1 MAVLIYSLRS
11 EWLKIK
17 RSLAFW
23 LVIVGAAFTP
33 AIITLIQI
41 LRPAKIPA
49 QFAASNFW
57 VGYYKN
63 AWQSMLSLLLPMGII
78 LAVTLVTQL
87 EYKNNSWKQLHTTP
101 QSLTAIYLNKFIV
114 LLVLQFQLF
123 VLFNIAVYLS
133 AVVVSTA
140 LPTVTFPTE
149 AFPWRHVVVQ
159 SGYYFIDSLPII
171 AIQYLLSLVF
181 RNFLV
186 AVGAGLIFLVTTLVM
201 LSWEHAYVFPYSYG
215 IMDYLGRFPDRNLH
229 ALAVAWF
236 VFTFVT
242 AYILYRIK
250 PDKA

>member
-1 MAVLIYSLRS
+1 MAVLIYSFRS

-23 LVIVGAAFTP
+23 LVIVGAVFTP
-33 AIITLIQI
+33 SIVTLIHI
-41 LRPAKIPA
+41 LRPEKVPA
-49 QFAASNFW
+49 QFAAQDFW
-57 VGYYKN
+57 IGYYKN
-63 AWQSMLSLLLPMGII
+63 AWQSMVSLLLPMGII
-78 LAVTLVTQL
+78 LAVTLATQL

-101 QSLTAIYLNKFIV
+101 QSLTAIYLNKF
-114 LLVLQFQLF
+114 LVLIALQLQLF

-133 AVVVSTA
+133 AAATAAA
-140 LPTVTFPTE
+140 LPAVTFPTE
-149 AFPWRHVVVQ
+149 SFPWQAVLVK
-159 SGYYFIDSLPII
+159 SGYYFIDSLPIV
-171 AIQYLLSLVF
+171 ALQYLLSLVF

-186 AVGAGLIFLVTTLVM
+186 AVGTGLILLVTTLVM

-229 ALAVAWF
+229 TLALAWF
-236 VFTFVT
+236 VFTFMG